1 MIHINNED
9 NKYIIIRKDIY
20 AKFGFAKGLIIQT
33 LVDGNGEFIGST
45 GTLHDVISVIS
56 ITSVK
61 NHLNELESQGFVK
74 KEKVGGWC
82 NKYVLS
88 DKSLISEYCKKHK
101 LPENVRKIVERLNE
115 IKNGNKNI

>member
-1 MIHINNED
+1 MDNED
-9 NKYIIIRKDIY
+9 NKYIVIRKDIY
-20 AKFGFAKGLIIQT
+20 SKFGFVKGIIIQI
-33 LVDGNGEFIGST
+33 LVNGNGEFIGST
-45 GTLHDVISVIS
+45 GTLYDIISVVS
-56 ITSVK
+56 ITSIK
-61 NHLNELESQGFVK
+61 NHLKELELQGIVK

-88 DKSLISEYCKKHK
+88 DKSLISEDCKKHK